1 MQAETKQVRYRRTFY
16 RGGGSLWSWIFHR
29 ASGLAVLGFLFLHI
43 IDTSLVGFGPEHYNS
58 FVQIYQK
65 ATFRWLEV
73 LLMGLVIFHA
83 LNGLRVIL
91 VDFWSKGVRFNRQ
104 LNSVVIF
111 VSLALFLPAAY
122 FMVKPLL

>member
-1 MQAETKQVRYRRTFY
+1 MQAEPKQVRYRRTFY

-43 IDTSLVGFGPEHYNS
+43 IDTSLVGFGPAHYNN
-58 FVQIYQK
+58 FVRLYQK

-91 VDFWSKGVRFNRQ
+91 VDFWAKGARYHRQ
-104 LNSVVIF
+104 LNSIVIF

-122 FMVKPLL
+122 FMVKPLI

>member
-1 MQAETKQVRYRRTFY
+1 MQAETKQVRYRRTLY
-16 RGGGSLWSWIFHR
+16 KGGGSLWSWIFHR

-43 IDTSLVGFGPEHYNS
+43 IDTSLVGFGAAHYNN
-58 FVQIYQK
+58 FVRIYQK

-83 LNGLRVIL
+83 LNGLRIIV
-91 VDFWSKGVRFNRQ
+91 VDFWTKGAKYHRQ
-104 LNSVVIF
+104 LNTIVIF
-111 VSLALFLPAAY
+111 TSLALFLPAAY